1 MHRLLHV
8 VADPGWK
15 RDFENP
21 DAEQWFERMNKI
33 HIKSIWLSW
42 NALCG
47 EHRVQKVL
55 TPESILWCVNR
66 PNRWRLWLAVLL
78 SWERQRASSDAR
90 FVHEIQWDTSYWNTN
105 TKSLFLLQWQNVGNR
120 SYGDDSRWIDLGHHL
135 LTIYKKVSMK
145 KTTDW
150 MMRPVIMCLDVL
162 EVCRVFKCSVV
173 PVELL
178 RPSIY
183 RFCG

>member
-8 VADPGWK
+8 IADPGWK

-47 EHRVQKVL
+47 EHRVQKLL

-66 PNRWRLWLAVLL
+66 PNRWRPWLAVLL

-90 FVHEIQWDTSYWNTN
+90 FVHEIQWDTLYWNTN
-105 TKSLFLLQWQNVGNR
+105 KKYIPLTMAECWESVLQGRLSLDWSGTPFVNNLQESEHETNDWLNDATSNNV
-120 SYGDDSRWIDLGHHL
+120 S
-135 LTIYKKVSMK
+135 
-145 KTTDW
+145 
-150 MMRPVIMCLDVL
+150 
-162 EVCRVFKCSVV
+162 
-173 PVELL
+173 
-178 RPSIY
+178 
-183 RFCG
+183 